1 MNVAGTLLLALV
13 VCLQWLQCLGT
24 FGPETRLEV
33 SDNYCDLIDATVA
46 LLGSQLSTSG
56 LQNHIAPAMFEAD
69 GFLRILAH
77 VETRDGENFTTLQGG
92 LWNVS
97 TDRFE
102 EDCTIVLPGL
112 LGMNES
118 SIVVFEIGG
127 GKFSSGV
134 DYADLSEENFDTP
147 AISAIGAL
155 LILLCNKLNSDQVNV
170 TANITDADLNDLP
183 GLYYKYQSRGLNE
196 DETRAY
202 FRAGK
207 ESYEANPCTVA
218 CNKTTT
224 ADIIV
229 LMDSSGSIGHSD
241 FTKALNYTAEL
252 SLLYELGENDT
263 RFGVIFYHSD
273 VEHILTIPLNYTYNH
288 SVLIDKIKETGYTSG
303 GTNTGH
309 AIEYATQQF
318 FNEGFGSRR
327 SDVNDSSVVPLVLI
341 VATDGRSS
349 DDVTQP
355 SNSAHEKDINIFS
368 IGIGPNVNDEE
379 LRDIAGEESRVFR
392 TANYDELT
400 QIALIIQSATCKAQ
414 VTVIEGTNIH
424 FTLSSSEV
432 IYFKLAVP
440 LQDCDNKSLKLNFN
454 SRKGSTTVYGS
465 FQYQNPTARL
475 HHFKW
480 TIARDDESSHYVLN
494 SNNETPHNC
503 SSNRKRRQ
511 ATQEAQKTLYLGVS
525 VDSEEVDIN
534 ISSTIEEV
542 PEEAQLQ
549 LNIRQGESSS
559 PNIISY
565 ICTITCNCPTANIT
579 WVGGTLVPN
588 STNVVY
594 SSNRSMATLLLN
606 TSRSG
611 YEGEYVC
618 IIESPMVI
626 GTVRSGTVRV
636 PLRCE
641 NNGTSTSLY
650 RCVCPSGWTGRACE
664 QCECHVEILLL
675 L

>member
-1 MNVAGTLLLALV
+1 MNVVGTLLLVAG
-13 VCLQWLQCLGT
+13 LQWLQCLGT

-33 SDNYCDLIDATVA
+33 PDNYCDLIDATVA

-92 LWNVS
+92 LWNVR
-97 TDRFE
+97 TDRLTE
-102 EDCTIVLPGL
+102 VEDGCTMAL
-112 LGMNES
+112 LGILGMDTS
-118 SIVVFEIGG
+118 GILAFEIGEG
-127 GKFSSGV
+127 RFSSGV
-134 DYADLSEENFDTP
+134 DYTDLSGEDFDTP

-155 LILLCNKLNSDQVNV
+155 LILLCNEPNHGINAS
-170 TANITDADLNDLP
+170 ITDADLNDLP
-183 GLYYKYQSRGLNE
+183 GLYYQYQSRGLSE
-196 DETRAY
+196 AEARAY
-202 FRAGK
+202 FRAGE

-218 CNKTTT
+218 CNKTTA

-229 LMDSSGSIGHSD
+229 LMDSSGSIGEND

-252 SLLYELGENDT
+252 SLLYKLGENDT

-288 SVLIDKIKETGYTSG
+288 SVLIDRIKETGYTRG
-303 GTNTGH
+303 GTNTGQ

-341 VATDGRSS
+341 VATDGRSG
-349 DDVTQP
+349 DDVTEP
-355 SNSAHEKDINIFS
+355 SNSAREKDINIFS

-379 LRDIAGEESRVFR
+379 LRDIAGQESRVFR

-432 IYFKLAVP
+432 VYFKLAIP
-440 LQDCDNKSLKLNFN
+440 LQDCDNRSLRLHFN
-454 SRKGSTTVYGS
+454 SQKGSTTVYGS

-480 TIARDDESSHYVLN
+480 TIARDDESSHYILN
-494 SNNETPHNC
+494 SNSETPHNC
-503 SSNRKRRQ
+503 GSNRKRRQ
-511 ATQEAQKTLYLGVS
+511 ATQEAQKTLYLGVT

-534 ISSTIEEV
+534 ISSTVEEV

-549 LNIRQGESSS
+549 LNVRQVESSP

-565 ICTITCNCPTANIT
+565 ICTITCDCPTATIT
-579 WVGGTLVPN
+579 WVGGTLVTN
-588 STNVVY
+588 SANIVY
-594 SSNRSMATLLLN
+594 SSNSSMATLLLN
-606 TSRSG
+606 SSRPG

-626 GTVRSGTVRV
+626 GTVRSDTVRV

-641 NNGTSTSLY
+641 NNGTSASFY
-650 RCVCPSGWTGRACE
+650 HCVCPSGWTGRACE
-664 QCECHVEILLL
+664 QCRCHVEILLL